1 MTFCGSF
8 RGTYSSGYCTG
19 FAPVS
24 LHHFAAAKIH
34 FFCTFAAAIAKDNH
48 HVRTNQLRRDIQHL
62 PRDVRYHR
70 HHWFHSHFCLHA
82 RQGDENQT
90 LAAALILFVGFY
102 FLGDALLKLF
112 GIDMPSFAVAG
123 SIVLFILAFEMI
135 LGRDII
141 KNEPTSS
148 GASIVPIAFPLIA
161 GPGAITAFI
170 SLHAEYAT
178 VNIMIGLAINI
189 VIDYIVLRYLD
200 KISRWLG
207 ADVIYVLRKF
217 FGVILLAMAIKLFS
231 NNILA
236 IVHGAVIG

>member
-1 MTFCGSF
+1 MLGTINFVEIFSTFLVMFAIIDITGSIPIF
-8 RGTYSSGYCTG
+8 VSMRDKGTKIKPFEATG
-19 FAPVS
+19 
-24 LHHFAAAKIH
+24 
-34 FFCTFAAAIAKDNH
+34 
-48 HVRTNQLRRDIQHL
+48 
-62 PRDVRYHR
+62 
-70 HHWFHSHFCLHA
+70 
-82 RQGDENQT
+82 
-90 LAAALILFVGFY
+90 AALILFVGFY

-189 VIDYIVLRYLD
+189 IIDYIVLRYLD

-236 IVHGAVIG
+236 IVHRIPK